1 MGIDFPYAA
10 SSISFNTLLL
20 TAYLKQLPTEIDE
33 AAVIDGCNIWQL
45 MVKVILPMAKP
56 VIATI
61 VIFNVLY
68 IWNEYPYASVMLK
81 DVSDYTLSMGASF
94 FKGNYTVDYGGI
106 VASSLMIIVPELIFR
121 IIPEEYCRG
130 YDSGSCERII
140 INKKKRRLI
149 L

>member
-1 MGIDFPYAA
+1 
-10 SSISFNTLLL
+10 
-20 TAYLKQLPTEIDE
+20 
-33 AAVIDGCNIWQL
+33 

-94 FKGNYTVDYGGI
+94 FKGNYTVDYCSIQSYDYCSGTD
-106 VASSLMIIVPELIFR
+106 LLW